1 MNVKKE
7 KQFLIF
13 ELNDGKTVKQDL
25 SDGTTIGKSGK
36 QVASLC
42 SQLRGYSI
50 AEIINSIENVSYQE
64 YLKYIYRRN
73 NNITNVGT
81 FLKRARLY
89 REYEQFFSS
98 GLKISGS
105 IHFSFNEI
113 PKGLIKICKQH
124 ELKLE
129 EAMIYAYK
137 SYPDIFT
144 YIFSVEYEFI
154 SIKDK
159 LRLLTGGYYIQC
171 IIKKED
177 LNCENNRMKYRNLPS
192 LMKLVWKYGQNLK
205 SLMNYLNYLSGYEG
219 VEPYD
224 GIVELYDYAVIAKKI
239 SNKYEKYPKNFLTT
253 CRITIRNYNRLQELF
268 DEEQFKERADYSL
281 EKKIDDI
288 VFIYPRSTKEIKD
301 EASQQ
306 CNCVA
311 SYIKRVINGECHI
324 LFMRKEL
331 MPSNSLVTI
340 EVRDHKVVQ
349 AKGKFNRDITEYERT
364 IIEKYNKYLDGIK
377 QKAG

>member
-13 ELNDGKTVKQDL
+13 KLDDGKTVKQDL
-25 SDGTTIGKSGK
+25 SNGTTIGKSGK
-36 QVASLC
+36 QVTSLC

-50 AEIINSIENVSYQE
+50 ADIITSIENVPYQE
-64 YLKYIYRRN
+64 YLKFIYRYN

-81 FLKRARLY
+81 LLKRATAY
-89 REYEQFFSS
+89 SSYEQFFSS
-98 GLKISGS
+98 GLILREN
-105 IHFSFNEI
+105 IHFTFNQI
-113 PKGLIKICKQH
+113 PKGLIKICKQNTL
-124 ELKLE
+124 ELND
-129 EAMIYAYK
+129 AIIYAYK

-144 YIFSVEYEFI
+144 YIFSEEYDFI
-154 SIKDK
+154 SPADKIK
-159 LRLLTGGYYIQC
+159 LLTGRYYLNC
-171 IIKKED
+171 IINKKDFCSDSNYPKFRRTPD
-177 LNCENNRMKYRNLPS
+177 LIRLI
-192 LMKLVWKYGQNLK
+192 WKYGYNTK
-205 SLMNYLNYLSGYEG
+205 SLMNYINYLSGYEG
-219 VEPYD
+219 IEPYD
-224 GIVELYDYAVIAKKI
+224 AADELYDYAVIAKKI

-253 CRITIRNYNRLQELF
+253 HRITIRNYNRLQELF
-268 DEEQFKERADYSL
+268 DEEQFKGKSDYSL

-331 MPSNSLVTI
+331 MPLNSLVTI

>member
-50 AEIINSIENVSYQE
+50 TEIINSIENVSYQE

-81 FLKRARLY
+81 LLKRARLY

-192 LMKLVWKYGQNLK
+192 IIKLVWKYGQNLK

-253 CRITIRNYNRLQELF
+253 HRITIRNYNRLQELF

-377 QKAG
+377 QKVG

>member
-81 FLKRARLY
+81 LLKRARLY

-192 LMKLVWKYGQNLK
+192 LIKLVWKYGQNLK

-253 CRITIRNYNRLQELF
+253 HRITIRNYNRLQELF

-377 QKAG
+377 QEAC

>member
-1 MNVKKE
+1 MNVRKE

-13 ELNDGKTVKQDL
+13 ELDDGKTVKQDL

-50 AEIINSIENVSYQE
+50 AEIITSIENVSYQE

-81 FLKRARLY
+81 LLKRAGLY
-89 REYEQFFSS
+89 KEYEQFFSS

-105 IHFSFNEI
+105 IPFSFNEI

-129 EAMIYAYK
+129 ESMVYAYK

-144 YIFSVEYEFI
+144 YIFSIEYEFI
-154 SIKDK
+154 SMKDK
-159 LRLLTGGYYIQC
+159 LRLLTGGYYIHC
-171 IIKKED
+171 IVKKED
-177 LNCENNRMKYRNLPS
+177 LNYENNRMKYRNLPS
-192 LMKLVWKYGQNLK
+192 LIKLVWKYGQNLK

-224 GIVELYDYAVIAKKI
+224 GIIELYDYAVIAKKI

-253 CRITIRNYNRLQELF
+253 HRITVRNYNRLQEIF
-268 DEEQFKERADYSL
+268 DEEQFKEKSDYSL

-288 VFIYPRSTKEIKD
+288 VFIYPKSTKEIKD

-377 QKAG
+377 QEAC

>member
-1 MNVKKE
+1 M
-7 KQFLIF
+7 
-13 ELNDGKTVKQDL
+13 

-81 FLKRARLY
+81 LLKRARLY

-192 LMKLVWKYGQNLK
+192 LIKLVWKYG
-205 SLMNYLNYLSGYEG
+205 
-219 VEPYD
+219 
-224 GIVELYDYAVIAKKI
+224 
-239 SNKYEKYPKNFLTT
+239 
-253 CRITIRNYNRLQELF
+253 
-268 DEEQFKERADYSL
+268 
-281 EKKIDDI
+281 
-288 VFIYPRSTKEIKD
+288 
-301 EASQQ
+301 
-306 CNCVA
+306 
-311 SYIKRVINGECHI
+311 
-324 LFMRKEL
+324 
-331 MPSNSLVTI
+331 
-340 EVRDHKVVQ
+340 
-349 AKGKFNRDITEYERT
+349 
-364 IIEKYNKYLDGIK
+364 
-377 QKAG
+377 

>member
-50 AEIINSIENVSYQE
+50 AEIINSIENVPYQE

-81 FLKRARLY
+81 LLKRARLY

-253 CRITIRNYNRLQELF
+253 HRITIRNYNRLQELF

>member
-81 FLKRARLY
+81 LLKRARLY

-192 LMKLVWKYGQNLK
+192 LIKLVWKYGQNLK

-253 CRITIRNYNRLQELF
+253 HRITIRNYNRLQELF